1 MEEPEGVVIQGVGW
15 GEALTPKVLLNTFE
29 EKEKRLSLLQSCSY
43 ALCLGMDEG
52 TLLRWTSI
60 SFTLIE
66 YLKASFWVCDPE
78 KEDPGCQGLQYS
90 QKHLFL

>member
-52 TLLRWTSI
+52 TLLR
-60 SFTLIE
+60 
-66 YLKASFWVCDPE
+66 
-78 KEDPGCQGLQYS
+78 
-90 QKHLFL
+90 